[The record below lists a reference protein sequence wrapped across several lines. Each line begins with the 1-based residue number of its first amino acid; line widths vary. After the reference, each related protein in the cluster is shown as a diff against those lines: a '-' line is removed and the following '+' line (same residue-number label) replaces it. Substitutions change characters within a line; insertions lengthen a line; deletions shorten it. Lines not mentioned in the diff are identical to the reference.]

1 MQQERIDSIT
11 KILLAFPQELQDYPK
26 LVTKMAEICLS
37 FRRENADLAIISLR
51 SYLEWRLKLFGDL
64 EEQCITKDPKLRS
77 QLESGFMHLSPMR
90 LSNGEALLY
99 LSNKNHDPSHFSTT
113 DTIKCLHYFI
123 ISAMVLNPSLAESGF
138 VIVNNMV
145 DVEMKNMDMNFPAV
159 IAGTVGKSMPI
170 RLVALAIITP
180 PMLIRCVI
188 PMFKAVLP
196 PKLVNRMHVVTD
208 LNTLPDL
215 ISATAQVCLPV
226 ELGGAVEFSTKED
239 LARLVSMEM
248 SI

>member
-1 MQQERIDSIT
+1 
-11 KILLAFPQELQDYPK
+11 
-26 LVTKMAEICLS
+26 
-37 FRRENADLAIISLR
+37 
-51 SYLEWRLKLFGDL
+51 
-64 EEQCITKDPKLRS
+64 
-77 QLESGFMHLSPMR
+77 MR

-99 LSNKNHDPSHFSTT
+99 LSNKNHDPSHYSTT

-123 ISAMVLNPSLAESGF
+123 ISAMLLNPSLAESGF

-145 DVEMKNMDMNFPAV
+145 DVEMKNVDMNFPAV

-170 RLVALAIITP
+170 RMVALAIITP

-196 PKLVNRMHVVTD
+196 PKLVKRMHVVTD
-208 LNTLPDL
+208 INTLPDL

-239 LARLVSMEM
+239 LARLVSMDM
-248 SI
+248 SV